1 MKVESVEVYSHTT
14 NCPVIRVPER
24 KFPGVLIQ
32 GDSLRS
38 LLVDI
43 EEIIECCKR
52 GDLREV
58 SDGLEYL
65 KESLADYLQVY
76 EDVLKEHEIPLPYF
90 K

>member
-1 MKVESVEVYSHTT
+1 MKVELVEVYSHTT
-14 NCPVIRVPER
+14 NSPVIRVPER

-32 GDSLRS
+32 GDSLRC

-52 GDLREV
+52 GDLSEV